1 MKTSTERWKTMKA
14 AIDRVTVRSF
24 SDGCI
29 CSENVKDRGED
40 LEWSSYLRG
49 VNSLCNWHG
58 FGSRSAREKT

>member
-14 AIDRVTVRSF
+14 AIDRVTARSF

-29 CSENVKDRGED
+29 CSENVRDLGES
-40 LEWSSYLRG
+40 LEKSSYWRG

-58 FGSRSAREKT
+58 SGSRSAMGVS